1 MYSIAIYNDKNYL
14 LLLIVL
20 SLLLLLLLKNRG
32 DVKDGAFLLF
42 EALAWPIK
50 SSSNTM
56 LII

>member
-20 SLLLLLLLKNRG
+20 SLLLLKNRG

>member
-20 SLLLLLLLKNRG
+20 SLLLLLLKNRG